1 MLKPVVSSAIS
12 GSDIVIDPWAN
23 ILNEPGLVEIV
34 GLDVNLVLGLR
45 HIINVGSWD
54 AGEGFGKVLLV

>member
-1 MLKPVVSSAIS
+1 MLKPVVSSAVS

-23 ILNEPGLVEIV
+23 ILSELGLVEVV

-45 HIINVGSWD
+45 YIINVGSWD
-54 AGEGFGKVLLV
+54 AGEGFGKVL